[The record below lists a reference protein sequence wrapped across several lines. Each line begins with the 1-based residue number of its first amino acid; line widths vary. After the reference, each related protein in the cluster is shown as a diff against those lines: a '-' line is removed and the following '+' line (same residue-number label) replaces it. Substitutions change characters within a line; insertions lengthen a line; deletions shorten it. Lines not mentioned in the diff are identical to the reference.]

1 MRTVLVAGNL
11 GELQDRVQDLSEI
24 QVTGMFDNAQ
34 DALRFAQKNEIEL
47 AILDIKIKGMD
58 GICLGGFLRD
68 KYPDLL
74 LLFISDNE
82 LYAMDAIR
90 LHAVD
95 YLLKP
100 YTQEEFMYSLE
111 TAKLLLGRGK
121 RKKRVFIKT
130 FGHFD
135 VFVDKKPIMF
145 RSGKAKEL
153 LAFLVDRQGGT
164 VSTDQ
169 VICALWEE
177 RPNDEA
183 TQNLCS
189 KVSKNLCKELEMY
202 GVQEIF
208 IASRGIRRVDTE
220 LFDCDLYA
228 LLAGEEK
235 AKRQFVGEYM
245 LDYSWAEERM
255 GQLNKLRDIGIP

>member
-111 TAKLLLGRGK
+111 TAKLL
-121 RKKRVFIKT
+121 
-130 FGHFD
+130 
-135 VFVDKKPIMF
+135 
-145 RSGKAKEL
+145 
-153 LAFLVDRQGGT
+153 
-164 VSTDQ
+164 
-169 VICALWEE
+169 
-177 RPNDEA
+177 
-183 TQNLCS
+183 
-189 KVSKNLCKELEMY
+189 
-202 GVQEIF
+202 
-208 IASRGIRRVDTE
+208 
-220 LFDCDLYA
+220 
-228 LLAGEEK
+228 
-235 AKRQFVGEYM
+235 
-245 LDYSWAEERM
+245 
-255 GQLNKLRDIGIP
+255 